1 MSIISKK
8 KYFKN
13 VKKIYL
19 IVYKGFTLSTI
30 IAFPSFLC
38 SHKQK
43 HYLIELFFHPPDGG
57 DVQVIEGAPKQRHPD
72 YLKWFG

>member
-1 MSIISKK
+1 MSMISKK
-8 KYFKN
+8 TNIFEN
-13 VKKIYL
+13 VKKCYL
-19 IVYKGFTLSTI
+19 IVHKGFTLSTI
-30 IAFPSFLC
+30 IAFSSFLC

-72 YLKWFG
+72 SLK